1 MSKLTP
7 ILFIFYFTNYSQLI
21 KYVIYFSLP
30 YIGTELFIHKE
41 FENILHTVVYLQQC
55 SQPIRDSL
63 LFTFQVLTM
72 FSIQK
77 LLNYYICSHFHN
89 YIDGCKHNQPM
100 VAKQYGSNN
109 NKRKNGSN
117 NTCEMKCAKLLHVC
131 IFMYN
136 NHLSSCTF
144 N

>member
-7 ILFIFYFTNYSQLI
+7 ILFIFYFTNCYRFIRILLSVRYTLTYLMLAQ
-21 KYVIYFSLP
+21 KC
-30 YIGTELFIHKE
+30 LFTRNSG
-41 FENILHTVVYLQQC
+41 NILDTVVYLQYYA
-55 SQPIRDSL
+55 QPTRDSL

-100 VAKQYGSNN
+100 VAKIV
-109 NKRKNGSN
+109 RKQ
-117 NTCEMKCAKLLHVC
+117 
-131 IFMYN
+131 
-136 NHLSSCTF
+136 
-144 N
+144 